1 MMRRPIR
8 NLSSN
13 SSCPTRIC
21 DVVIDGDNVDLEFK
35 HKDRIERI
43 PLNEFNFQV
52 DSAINSYKQQLNA

>member
-13 SSCPTRIC
+13 SSCPPRIC

-35 HKDRIERI
+35 HKDHIERI
-43 PLNEFNFQV
+43 PLKEFNFQV
-52 DSAINSYKQQLNA
+52 DSAIDSYKQQLNA